1 LTHFLVKPVEAKTLA
16 EAIGAMRAGPDARP
30 LAAGPVLVVDDDP
43 QARAYLANLVE
54 QEFPGCAVRAAAD
67 GASALEAAA
76 QQAPSL
82 VVLDLIMPGVDGF
95 QVLERLRASEPT
107 RRVPILI
114 LTGHLLGLED
124 IKRLEQYALVTVH
137 SKGLLSDGELAAAM
151 HRSLFG
157 TETLPP
163 YTGALV
169 KRTVAYLQQHYAA
182 PLTRAQVAGAVGV
195 SENYLS
201 QIFRKELGLSPWEYL
216 TRYRIQ
222 QAEQL
227 LLGSDESI
235 TQIAVRTGFGDP
247 GYFGRV
253 FRKATGQSPSAFR
266 AARPAPD

>member
-1 LTHFLVKPVEAKTLA
+1 V
-16 EAIGAMRAGPDARP
+16 
-30 LAAGPVLVVDDDP
+30 
-43 QARAYLANLVE
+43 
-54 QEFPGCAVRAAAD
+54 
-67 GASALEAAA
+67 A
-76 QQAPSL
+76 QQVPSL
-82 VVLDLIMPGVDGF
+82 VVLDLIMPGIDGF
-95 QVLERLRASEPT
+95 QVLEQLRAGERT
-107 RRVPILI
+107 CRVPILI
-114 LTGHLLGLED
+114 LTGHLLTLED

-137 SKGLLSDGELAAAM
+137 SKGLLSDGELVAAM

-163 YTGALV
+163 HTGALV

-216 TRYRIQ
+216 TRYRIK
-222 QAEQL
+222 QAERL

-235 TQIAVRTGFGDP
+235 TNIAMGTGFRDP
-247 GYFGRV
+247 AYFGRV
-253 FRKATGQSPSAFR
+253 FRKETGRSPTTFR